1 MTIQNIEDV
10 MERIM
15 SLNRNLNE
23 ESLKTLLSASGW
35 DREDILEGLRIFRA
49 TNKNTVAATPIGSRY
64 VSQDQINDEIL
75 EPKSDEEVLQE
86 DILQE
91 KPYTFNLKKKEDSQF
106 ETEEAS
112 KKSVPVELTI
122 PLPVPE
128 KTKVLEKDK
137 ENNIETGVEDFMN
150 PGEEVFVSET
160 DNSQKTGK
168 QKKKRSRRL
177 VSLILL
183 LIAFLLLA
191 VAGAYLY
198 IPTFSSWINE
208 TFSIR
213 TKQNIIVQD
222 VDRAQVIRPDQNQ
235 NISND
240 SNTNK
245 DPDYTTTASST
256 DAITIP
262 GQSGEIVTPSSANI
276 PDDQLTELT
285 QEIERLKADLNNYK
299 NSIPESKT
307 QTIVRYISQKGPTGA
322 TGRGILS
329 VDATS
334 TGFIINYT
342 DNTNEIVPYSTS
354 TLVGILNSQQV
365 CFRDMNATTTSSST
379 DICLDKNTVTNLLN
393 R

>member
-91 KPYTFNLKKKEDSQF
+91 KPYTFNLKKKEDSQS

-112 KKSVPVELTI
+112 KKSALAELTI
-122 PLPVPE
+122 PLPG

-137 ENNIETGVEDFMN
+137 ESDSETGVENFMN
-150 PGEEVFVSET
+150 PKEGGFVSET
-160 DNSQKTGK
+160 DDSQKTGK

>member
-122 PLPVPE
+122 PLPG

-137 ENNIETGVEDFMN
+137 ESNTETEVENFMN
-150 PGEEVFVSET
+150 PEEGVFVSET
-160 DNSQKTGK
+160 NDSQKTGK

>member
-91 KPYTFNLKKKEDSQF
+91 KPYTFNLKKKEDSQS

-112 KKSVPVELTI
+112 KKSALAELTI
-122 PLPVPE
+122 PLPG

-137 ENNIETGVEDFMN
+137 ESDSETGVENFMN
-150 PGEEVFVSET
+150 PKEGGFVSET
-160 DNSQKTGK
+160 DDSQKTGK

-393 R
+393 K

>member
-75 EPKSDEEVLQE
+75 EPKVNEEVLQE

-91 KPYTFNLKKKEDSQF
+91 KPYTFNLKKKEDSQS

-112 KKSVPVELTI
+112 KKSAPAELTI
-122 PLPVPE
+122 PLPG

-137 ENNIETGVEDFMN
+137 ESYTETEVENFMN

>member
-64 VSQDQINDEIL
+64 VLQDQINDEIL
-75 EPKSDEEVLQE
+75 EPKVNEEVLQE

-91 KPYTFNLKKKEDSQF
+91 KPYTFNLKKKEDSQS

-112 KKSVPVELTI
+112 KKSALAELTI
-122 PLPVPE
+122 PLPG

-137 ENNIETGVEDFMN
+137 ESHTETVVENFMN
-150 PGEEVFVSET
+150 PEEGVFVSET
-160 DNSQKTGK
+160 NDSQKTGK
-168 QKKKRSRRL
+168 QKKKSFGH
-177 VSLILL
+177 SAGLILL
-183 LIAFLLLA
+183 LIAFLLL
-191 VAGAYLY
+191 VIAGAYLY
-198 IPTFSSWINE
+198 IPTFSSWVNE

-213 TKQNIIVQD
+213 TEQNIVVQD
-222 VDRAQVIRPDQNQ
+222 VGRTQATQPNQ
-235 NISND
+235 NFSND

-245 DPDYTTTASST
+245 NPNYTTTASGT
-256 DAITIP
+256 NVITPP
-262 GQSGEIVTPSSANI
+262 GQPGEIVTPSPINI
-276 PDDQLTELT
+276 SDAQLRELM
-285 QEIERLKADLNNYK
+285 QEIERLKTDLNNYK
-299 NSIPESKT
+299 NSIPEAKT
-307 QTIVRYISQKGPTGA
+307 QTIVRYISQKGSTGA
-322 TGRGILS
+322 AGRGITS
-329 VDATS
+329 VTS
-334 TGFIINYT
+334 TTSGFVINYT
-342 DNTNEIVPYSTS
+342 DLSTEIVPYSTS

-365 CFRDMNATTTSSST
+365 CFRDMNATTSSST

-393 R
+393 K

>member
-365 CFRDMNATTTSSST
+365 CFRDMNATTSSST

-393 R
+393 K

>member
-64 VSQDQINDEIL
+64 VFQDQINDEIL
-75 EPKSDEEVLQE
+75 EPKSNEEVLQE

-91 KPYTFNLKKKEDSQF
+91 KPYTFNLKKKEDSQS
-106 ETEEAS
+106 ETEEVS
-112 KKSVPVELTI
+112 KKSAPAELTI
-122 PLPVPE
+122 SLPG

-137 ENNIETGVEDFMN
+137 ESNTETEVENFMN
-150 PGEEVFVSET
+150 PEKEVFVSKT
-160 DNSQKTGK
+160 DDSQKTEK
-168 QKKKRSRRL
+168 QKKKSFGHS
-177 VSLILL
+177 VGLILL
-183 LIAFLLLA
+183 LIAFLLL
-191 VAGAYLY
+191 VIAGAYLY
-198 IPTFSSWINE
+198 IPTFSSWVNE
-208 TFSIR
+208 TFSIQ
-213 TKQNIIVQD
+213 TEQNIIIQD
-222 VDRAQVIRPDQNQ
+222 VSRTQVIQSNQNK

-245 DPDYTTTASST
+245 NPNYTTTASGT
-256 DAITIP
+256 NVITIP
-262 GQSGEIVTPSSANI
+262 GQPGEIVTPSPINI
-276 PDDQLTELT
+276 SDDQLRELT

-299 NSIPESKT
+299 NSIPEAKT
-307 QTIVRYISQKGPTGA
+307 QTIVRYISQKGSTGA
-322 TGRGILS
+322 AGRGITS
-329 VDATS
+329 VTS
-334 TGFIINYT
+334 TTSGFVINYT
-342 DNTNEIVPYSTS
+342 DLSTEIVPYSTS

-365 CFRDMNATTTSSST
+365 CFRDMNATTSSST

-393 R
+393 K